1 VGQNGSRN
9 RSPEGSGRVP
19 GASGRA
25 LRAKLAIL
33 GPLGA
38 ILGPAWALLEPPWG
52 HLGPS
57 WSPLGASLGPLGA
70 LMGPSWAPLEPS
82 WGHLRPSWGHLGPSW
97 SLKGAR
103 TRNPE
108 NHRKTIG
115 FSTFLASRVPSGSV
129 LGVSGTVF
137 GASCGIREASG
148 AIVARPGGVLQVV
161 LALWSRLD
169 GRMGPFGADLK
180 PEGGAIFL
188 RGVWNAV
195 RRGQGSPL

>member
-1 VGQNGSRN
+1 LGTKLVPKSLPGGVWE
-9 RSPEGSGRVP
+9 SPGGLREGSLSQVG
-19 GASGRA
+19 SE
-25 LRAKLAIL
+25 I
-33 GPLGA
+33 PLGA
-38 ILGPAWALLEPPWG
+38 PVGPLLEPSWG

-57 WSPLGASLGPLGA
+57 WSPLGASWGPLGA

-129 LGVSGTVF
+129 LGVSGTVL

-148 AIVARPGGVLQVV
+148 AIVARLGGVLQVV
-161 LALWSRLD
+161 LALWSRLG
-169 GRMGPFGADLK
+169 GRMGPFRADLV
-180 PEGGAIFL
+180 PEGGGDAL
-188 RGVWNAV
+188 GGSATPYDAGRG
-195 RRGQGSPL
+195 RPL

>member
-1 VGQNGSRN
+1 MVPKSLPGGVWEGPGGFR
-9 RSPEGSGRVP
+9 EGSLSQVG
-19 GASGRA
+19 SE
-25 LRAKLAIL
+25 I
-33 GPLGA
+33 PLGTSV
-38 ILGPAWALLEPPWG
+38 GPLLEPSWG

-57 WSPLGASLGPLGA
+57 WSPLGASWGPLGA

-129 LGVSGTVF
+129 LGVSGTVL

-148 AIVARPGGVLQVV
+148 AIVARLGGVLQVV
-161 LALWSRLD
+161 LALWSRLG
-169 GRMGPFGADLK
+169 GRMGPFRADLE
-180 PEGGAIFL
+180 PEGGGFYSL
-188 RGVWNAV
+188 GRSVTPRGC
-195 RRGQGSPL
+195 RRGRPL